1 MPKNAAQLWIQLC
14 DFTLSSQ
21 FFFPFT
27 FNICVNKENYEN
39 TEKKKKI
46 YIYQYVYFTYTNT
59 IYIYCMHVCV
69 CLFKYSSFHQKVQN
83 ITRN

>member
-21 FFFPFT
+21 FFFSFT

-39 TEKKKKI
+39 TEKRKK
-46 YIYQYVYFTYTNT
+46 YTYTNM
-59 IYIYCMHVCV
+59 YILHTPIQYTYIVCMCV
-69 CLFKYSSFHQKVQN
+69 YVFLSTLVFTRKYR
-83 ITRN
+83 I